1 MIKVTGVFPD
11 TIQAVVTTADGV
23 GNLAAHVGDDPAQV
37 VLRRRQLQRQLNLA
51 KSPQWLQ
58 QVHGTDVIEHRH
70 GDKAQR
76 LTRQQRVADACWT
89 SGLGTS
95 CAVLTADCLPVLFAS
110 QNGSHVAAA
119 HAGWRGLLAGVLQN
133 TVTAVPVP
141 ASELIAWIGP
151 AISQPHFQVGDE
163 VRQAFVNANPAFAD
177 FFLADNL
184 LADNSPV
191 ASKLAHESP
200 QRWLCD
206 LAAIAEAVLV
216 SAGVGKVVQSGW
228 CSFADSQRWY
238 SYRRQPA
245 CGRMA
250 SLIWRHH

>member
-37 VLRRRQLQRQLNLA
+37 VLRRRQLQRQLNLT

-58 QVHGTDVIEHRH
+58 QVHGTDVIEHRD
-70 GDKAQR
+70 GNSL
-76 LTRQQRVADACWT
+76 LTREQRVADACWT

-177 FFLADNL
+177 FFLADNREQEY
-184 LADNSPV
+184 SEP
-191 ASKLAHESP
+191 
-200 QRWLCD
+200 RWLCD

>member
-1 MIKVTGVFPD
+1 MVKVTGVFPD
-11 TIQAVVTTADGV
+11 SVQAVVTTSDGV

-37 VLRRRQLQRQLNLA
+37 VLRRRQLQRQLKLT

-58 QVHGTDVIEHRH
+58 QVHGTEVIEHRH
-70 GDKAQR
+70 GDNAQP
-76 LTRQQRVADACWT
+76 LTRDQRVADACWT
-89 SGLGTS
+89 SGLTTS

-133 TVTAVPVP
+133 TVTALPVP
-141 ASELIAWIGP
+141 ASQLIAWIGP

-163 VRQAFVNANPAFAD
+163 VRRAFVNANPSFAD
-177 FFLADNL
+177 FFLADNT
-184 LADNSPV
+184 V
-191 ASKLAHESP
+191 AGNTLPDQS

-206 LAAIAEAVLV
+206 LAAIAEALLV
-216 SAGVGKVVQSGW
+216 SIGVGKVVQSGW